1 MSLAEL
7 YNEMYNSE
15 EPEKVAEETKVAEA
29 EKLASVIE
37 DLSDEDAEKLAEA
50 CDLLDHNGYQ
60 FEDAE
65 TKLAAAAE
73 VVDGVENGTIEIED
87 EEPKDEDDSEKTAAE
102 FDAAGRIMA
111 RSFLDE
117 IEKESGDQKKITL
130 KRP

>member
-73 VVDGVENGTIEIED
+73 VVDGVENGTIEIE
-87 EEPKDEDDSEKTAAE
+87 EDEDDSEKTAAE

-117 IEKESGDQKKITL
+117 IEKEAGDQKKITL